1 MEQSSL
7 AVSGTVAVASLRNH
21 SGEATTQGGEGCLFG
36 EHFHPYRTSCAAQAL
51 FLVCSNS
58 TCCCLDFAI
67 VVNCREPKTRINSSH
82 LTVKELVTAKHYL
95 VNFCQHAHFNDDI
108 ASLQA
113 KKCLPRESKL
123 LPFSL
128 FVDSNSV
135 LHVGGRQCNTDL
147 AYSQKHPA
155 IIHRRHYL
163 TRLIICSEYLCLLH
177 AEPRLVLSS
186 LSHWFQIIGM
196 KKTV

>member
-1 MEQSSL
+1 MKLLLKEEKDVCLVNISIPTELVVQLKHYSL
-7 AVSGTVAVASLRNH
+7 FVQIRRVVAWIL
-21 SGEATTQGGEGCLFG
+21 QF
-36 EHFHPYRTSCAAQAL
+36 
-51 FLVCSNS
+51 
-58 TCCCLDFAI
+58 

-108 ASLQA
+108 VSLQA